1 MAVNFWK
8 GGEKGKAECPLQGE
22 KKTFNKGTFKNHYQN
37 VSHQIKI
44 RILENLYLQLCNL
57 DVRNE
62 HWDLWI

>member
-1 MAVNFWK
+1 MKYACHFKENN
-8 GGEKGKAECPLQGE
+8 GL
-22 KKTFNKGTFKNHYQN
+22 FKNHYQN

-62 HWDLWI
+62 HYVKVFKYKP

>member
-1 MAVNFWK
+1 MKYACHFKENN
-8 GGEKGKAECPLQGE
+8 GL
-22 KKTFNKGTFKNHYQN
+22 FKNHYQN

-62 HWDLWI
+62 H